1 MFPIIDI
8 GPIAIQADGLV
19 LLVSIFIGLWLTGKF
34 AVKIGTAGEV
44 IENCFLIGLVAG
56 ILSARVG
63 FMLQNPSLFLY
74 NPLSLFS
81 LTSSMFNPGFG
92 FLMGALIAMILAQK
106 QHVPLWPTLDTLSP
120 LFICLFAGFHLAN
133 FAKGTSY
140 GLPTD
145 LPWGIHLWQEIR
157 HPLQLYALILTS
169 GLLLW
174 ILIQTKGLSKTG
186 FMHSGVLVNLVLL
199 CLALITIF
207 SRAFVSQKS
216 LLGKFDIPQLVGF
229 LLIPCTL
236 FLVYDINH
244 KNRRQSSVIIGIGS
258 NKDPANILPGAI
270 NEISHN
276 LRIRRKSSIY
286 RTEAVKQIS
295 EGSNYWNMVIE
306 IGTPLPYPELL
317 SQIKTVEQQFG
328 RRPGNKTDVPLDL
341 DILAYSGD
349 VFTYQG
355 KTIPD
360 PDLIKYRYIAQP
372 LAEISP
378 DFHHPADGRSIA
390 TILDKIED
398 HSQIEKIG
406 EVQNGTAG

>member
-145 LPWGIHLWQEIR
+145 LPWGIHLLQEIR

-174 ILIQTKGLSKTG
+174 ILMQTKGLSKTG

-236 FLVYDINH
+236 FLVYDIN
-244 KNRRQSSVIIGIGS
+244 
-258 NKDPANILPGAI
+258 
-270 NEISHN
+270 
-276 LRIRRKSSIY
+276 IRRKSSIY
-286 RTEAVKQIS
+286 RTEAVKQSS

-328 RRPGNKTDVPLDL
+328 RQPGNKTDVPLDL

-378 DFHHPADGRSIA
+378 DFRHPADGRSIA

-406 EVQNGTAG
+406 EVKNGTAG